1 MQQCQENGENN
12 ERKIV
17 RGTKRQ
23 QPQNI
28 GGRKK
33 VFSFFD
39 SDSDSEKK
47 SFVDKHK
54 EFMEFME
61 QMNRAPEIP
70 FGLLE
75 DQKSPVAHL
84 ETHVEP
90 QEHFGRREH
99 FVRPEMPQE
108 VPSQRYIP
116 PWARG
121 FSKNIETKQMP
132 RVPKILHSIEP
143 EQRSRR
149 IPIHIMAR
157 LMIAEDRPI
166 GMQKESATH
175 LFEQMEDAG
184 PMEATAGPTS
194 GPMEATAPMEDAELM
209 EALADIEV

>member
-1 MQQCQENGENN
+1 MKQCQEKN

-28 GGRKK
+28 GGRENAL
-33 VFSFFD
+33 SFFY
-39 SDSDSEKK
+39 SDFDSEKQ
-47 SFVDKHK
+47 SFLDKHK
-54 EFMEFME
+54 EFMKFME

-90 QEHFGRREH
+90 QEHFWRPQH
-99 FVRPEMPQE
+99 FVHPQHFGRPEMPQE
-108 VPSQRYIP
+108 APSQRYIP

-121 FSKNIETKQMP
+121 FSKNIKTKQMP
-132 RVPKILHSIEP
+132 RVPKFLHSIEP
-143 EQRSRR
+143 KQRSRP

-157 LMIAEDRPI
+157 LMIDKDRPI
-166 GMQKESATH
+166 GIPKESATH
-175 LFEQMEDAG
+175 LFEQMEDAEL
-184 PMEATAGPTS
+184 MEDTA